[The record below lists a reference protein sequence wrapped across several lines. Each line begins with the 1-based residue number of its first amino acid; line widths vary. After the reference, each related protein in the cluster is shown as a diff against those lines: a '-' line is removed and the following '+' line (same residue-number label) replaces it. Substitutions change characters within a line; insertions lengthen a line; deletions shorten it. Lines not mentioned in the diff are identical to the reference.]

1 MNWNFQ
7 PGIHPDADQLSVF
20 VEGVTTARE
29 HDRML
34 THLAE
39 CAKCRKAVFL
49 MQPHEEPQ
57 RATATPVK
65 GWVWRW
71 LVPVG
76 LPAAA
81 LACVLLAVFVYIR
94 PRGTTPSTPQQ
105 IASAR
110 QAETESPKTLAAPS
124 SDLKQGAPA
133 TNAGAAN
140 INSEQ
145 VARSEGRPYG
155 LATKATTNAP
165 PRESQMASGSNLSP
179 SKSPPMTAK
188 VEPPQVLSPAPSPVT
203 IGGPIG
209 GVAEAG
215 KGSGGGIGS
224 GAGGGTALRMPASQ
238 AAGQNRS
245 VQKKDL
251 PALQNQTGQDEALVA
266 VSGTL
271 AGVSGRITDQ
281 SGAVV
286 EGATIT
292 LRDANGKTRQ
302 TTTGTDGSFRLTEL
316 PAGKYEL
323 IATANGFKTNTQSI
337 ELHPSELAMVRPLLD
352 VGTASETVEVTGA
365 NGAIQVQTESANVS
379 GAVTEKE
386 ATNLA
391 VNGRNFTQLLTL
403 QPGTVTVSHGKRFLS
418 LDSGGNLLVSHDKG
432 KKWKKVNPQWTGKA
446 VRIEL
451 APAAANGPAFQMTTD
466 AGAIWTSKDGTH
478 WHRQ

>member
-1 MNWNFQ
+1 VNWDFQ
-7 PGIHPDADQLSVF
+7 PGLHPDADQLSVF

-34 THLAE
+34 AHLAE

-49 MQPHEEPQ
+49 MEPHEEPQ

-105 IASAR
+105 IASSR

-124 SDLKQGAPA
+124 SDSKQGAPA

-140 INSEQ
+140 INSEPG
-145 VARSEGRPYG
+145 ARSEGRPYG

-203 IGGPIG
+203 IGGPIR
-209 GVAEAG
+209 GVAVEAG

-224 GAGGGTALRMPASQ
+224 GTEAGTALRMQASQ

-251 PALQNQTGQDEALVA
+251 PALQNQTSQDEALVA

-286 EGATIT
+286 AGATVT
-292 LRDANGKTRQ
+292 LRDGNGKTRQ
-302 TTTGTDGSFRLTEL
+302 TTTGTDGSFHLTEL
-316 PAGKYEL
+316 PAGQYEMT
-323 IATANGFKTNTQSI
+323 ATASGFKTSKQSI
-337 ELHPSELAMVRPLLD
+337 ELKPSELAMLQPKLD
-352 VGTASETVEVTGA
+352 VGTASETVEVTA
-365 NGAIQVQTESANVS
+365 ASPVINSESASVN
-379 GAVTEKE
+379 GTVTEKE
-386 ATNLA
+386 SASLA
-391 VNGRNFTQLLTL
+391 MNGRNLTQLLTL

-418 LDSGGNLLVSHDKG
+418 LDGAGNLFLSHDKG
-432 KKWKKVNPQWTGKA
+432 KEWKKVNPQWAGKA

>member
-1 MNWNFQ
+1 VNWDFQ
-7 PGIHPDADQLSVF
+7 PGLHPDADQLSVF

-34 THLAE
+34 AHLAE

-49 MQPHEEPQ
+49 MEPHEEPQ

-105 IASAR
+105 IASSR

-124 SDLKQGAPA
+124 SDSKQGAPA

-140 INSEQ
+140 INSEPA
-145 VARSEGRPYG
+145 ARSEGRPYG
-155 LATKATTNAP
+155 PATKATTNAP

-203 IGGPIG
+203 IGGPIR
-209 GVAEAG
+209 GVAVEAG

-224 GAGGGTALRMPASQ
+224 GTGAGTALRMQASQ

-251 PALQNQTGQDEALVA
+251 PALQNQTSQDEALVA

-286 EGATIT
+286 AGATVT
-292 LRDANGKTRQ
+292 LRDGNGKTRQ
-302 TTTGTDGSFRLTEL
+302 TTTGTDGSFHLTEL
-316 PAGKYEL
+316 PAGQYEVT
-323 IATANGFKTNTQSI
+323 ATASGFKTSKQSI
-337 ELHPSELAMVRPLLD
+337 ELKPSELAMLQPKLD
-352 VGTASETVEVTGA
+352 VGTASETVEVTA
-365 NGAIQVQTESANVS
+365 ASPVINSESAGVS
-379 GAVTEKE
+379 GTVTEKE
-386 ATNLA
+386 SASLA
-391 VNGRNFTQLLTL
+391 MNGRNFTQLVTL
-403 QPGTVTVSHGKRFLS
+403 QPGTTTVSHGKRVLS

-432 KKWKKVNPQWTGKA
+432 KKWKKVNPQWAGKA

>member
-1 MNWNFQ
+1 MNLKFQ

-20 VEGVTTARE
+20 VEGVTTPRE
-29 HDRML
+29 QEQML
-34 THLAE
+34 AHLAE
-39 CAKCRKAVFL
+39 CAECRKAVFL
-49 MQPHEEPQ
+49 MQPHEEPKQ
-57 RATATPVK
+57 VTATPVK
-65 GWVWRW
+65 AWVWRW

-81 LACVLLAVFVYIR
+81 LACVLIAVFVYIQ
-94 PRGTTPSTPQQ
+94 PRGRTPLAPQQ

-110 QAETESPKTLAAPS
+110 QAETESPETLAAPS

-209 GVAEAG
+209 GVAVEAG

-224 GAGGGTALRMPASQ
+224 GAGGGAALRMQASQ

-251 PALQNQTGQDEALVA
+251 PALQNQTDQDEALVA

-286 EGATIT
+286 EGATVT

-302 TTTGTDGSFRLTEL
+302 TTTGTDGSFHLTEL
-316 PAGKYEL
+316 PAGRYEVT
-323 IATANGFKTNTQSI
+323 ATASGFKTSRQSI
-337 ELHPSELAMVRPLLD
+337 ELKPSELAMLQPKLD
-352 VGTASETVEVTGA
+352 VGTASETVEVTA
-365 NGAIQVQTESANVS
+365 ASPVINSESASVS
-379 GAVTEKE
+379 GTVTEKE
-386 ATNLA
+386 SASLA
-391 VNGRNFTQLLTL
+391 MNGRNLTQLLTL

-418 LDSGGNLLVSHDKG
+418 LDGAGNLFLSHDKG

-451 APAAANGPAFQMTTD
+451 APAAANGATFQMTTD

-478 WHRQ
+478 WHQQ

>member
-1 MNWNFQ
+1 VNLKFQ

-29 HDRML
+29 QEQML
-34 THLAE
+34 AHLAE
-39 CAKCRKAVFL
+39 CAECRKAVFL
-49 MQPHEEPQ
+49 MQPHEEPKQ
-57 RATATPVK
+57 VTATPVK
-65 GWVWRW
+65 AWVWRW

-81 LACVLLAVFVYIR
+81 LACVLIAVFVYIQ
-94 PRGTTPSTPQQ
+94 PRGRTPLAPQQ

-110 QAETESPKTLAAPS
+110 QAETESPETLAAPS

-209 GVAEAG
+209 GVAVEAG

-224 GAGGGTALRMPASQ
+224 GAGGGAALRMQASQ

-251 PALQNQTGQDEALVA
+251 PALQNQTDQDEALVA

-286 EGATIT
+286 EGATVT

-302 TTTGTDGSFRLTEL
+302 TTTGTDGSFHLTEL
-316 PAGKYEL
+316 PAGRYEVT
-323 IATANGFKTNTQSI
+323 ATASGFKTSRQSI
-337 ELHPSELAMVRPLLD
+337 ELKPSELAMLQPKLD
-352 VGTASETVEVTGA
+352 VGTASETVEVTA
-365 NGAIQVQTESANVS
+365 ASPVINSESASVS
-379 GAVTEKE
+379 GTVTEKE
-386 ATNLA
+386 SASLA
-391 VNGRNFTQLLTL
+391 MNGRNLTQLLTL

-418 LDSGGNLLVSHDKG
+418 LDGAGNLFLSHDKG

-451 APAAANGPAFQMTTD
+451 APAAANGATFQMTTD

-478 WHRQ
+478 WHQQ

>member
-7 PGIHPDADQLSVF
+7 LGIHPEADQLSVF

-29 HDRML
+29 KEQIL
-34 THLAE
+34 AHLAE
-39 CAKCRKAVFL
+39 CADCRKAVFL
-49 MQPHEEPQ
+49 MRPHEQPQ
-57 RATATPVK
+57 QVTATPVK
-65 GWVWRW
+65 AWVRRW

-81 LACVLLAVFVYIR
+81 LACVLIAMFVYIQ
-94 PRGTTPSTPQQ
+94 PRGGTPLAPQQ

-124 SDLKQGAPA
+124 SDLKQGARA

-145 VARSEGRPYG
+145 VARSEDQPYS
-155 LATKATTNAP
+155 LAMKATTNAP
-165 PRESQMASGSNLSP
+165 PRDSQMASGSNLSP

-209 GVAEAG
+209 GVAVEAG

-224 GAGGGTALRMPASQ
+224 GAGGGTALRMQASQ

-245 VQKKDL
+245 EKKDL

-286 EGATIT
+286 AGATVT

-302 TTTGTDGSFRLTEL
+302 TTTGTDGSFHLTEL
-316 PAGKYEL
+316 PAGQYEVT
-323 IATANGFKTNTQSI
+323 ATASGFKTSKQSI
-337 ELHPSELAMVRPLLD
+337 ELKPSELAMLQPKLD
-352 VGTASETVEVTGA
+352 VGTASETVEVMTA
-365 NGAIQVQTESANVS
+365 SPVISSESAKVS
-379 GAVTEKE
+379 GTVTEKE
-386 ATNLA
+386 SASLA
-391 VNGRNFTQLLTL
+391 MNGRNFTQLVTL
-403 QPGTVTVSHGKRFLS
+403 QPGTTTVSHGKRILS

-432 KKWKKVNPQWTGKA
+432 KKWKKVNSQWAGKA

-451 APAAANGPAFQMTTD
+451 APASANGPAFQMTTD